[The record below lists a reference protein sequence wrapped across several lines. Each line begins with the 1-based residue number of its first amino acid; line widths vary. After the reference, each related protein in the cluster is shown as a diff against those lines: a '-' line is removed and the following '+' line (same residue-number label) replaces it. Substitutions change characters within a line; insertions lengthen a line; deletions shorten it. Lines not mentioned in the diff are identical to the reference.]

1 MENGSSEEGSDNR
14 CYKLPPCVAT
24 KQRDVDTKKV
34 KNHTSPRFFNSNN
47 YIVSTRCLI
56 INFAHLIFKSS
67 CSNYV
72 IHASPKYIEL
82 DGYILKDIFIK
93 RNNFTPEALDIAIR
107 RIGQLDYCM
116 YINLF
121 PAYKQKMVYDFF
133 KIMQMDVLTNKDPL
147 KSVSIIDQFT
157 MRFNDYDISEC
168 RMVLLP
174 CNS

>member
-1 MENGSSEEGSDNR
+1 MENGSSEEGSDHR

-24 KQRDVDTKKV
+24 KQHDVDTKKV
-34 KNHTSPRFFNSNN
+34 KNHTSPIFFNSNN
-47 YIVSTRCLI
+47 YIVYTRSLI

-82 DGYILKDIFIK
+82 DGYILKEIFIK

-116 YINLF
+116 YGKGKNLCWRHIMESDFAVRFIPLYINLF

-133 KIMQMDVLTNKDPL
+133 
-147 KSVSIIDQFT
+147 
-157 MRFNDYDISEC
+157 
-168 RMVLLP
+168 
-174 CNS
+174 